1 MGEVAE
7 SEGVSAKGF
16 EAPVNGFGRAVGG
29 VVVEVGRA
37 AAVQGAAEL
46 GLSSNPAGRP
56 RRRASMMAASQVLG
70 FSFEMAEDGGSA
82 IKMRIWLGLLSWFVF
97 AMGPRPKAYGGAEKL
112 QASCE
117 RAAMCRLQQDN
128 PRPGAAAVVD

>member
-7 SEGVSAKGF
+7 SEGVSAEGF

-46 GLSSNPAGRP
+46 GLRPTRRVGRGVG
-56 RRRASMMAASQVLG
+56 RR
-70 FSFEMAEDGGSA
+70 
-82 IKMRIWLGLLSWFVF
+82 
-97 AMGPRPKAYGGAEKL
+97 
-112 QASCE
+112 
-117 RAAMCRLQQDN
+117 
-128 PRPGAAAVVD
+128 